1 MVRRATLKR
10 AFAKAGEIAPG
21 VVASMRESADKLH
34 ALEAE
39 KSANTD
45 AAADTYA
52 VLFGKVL
59 QELDV
64 VQSHILYDLGYS
76 MGRWVYLIDA
86 YDDIGHDMKH
96 GEYNVFVNKYGI
108 AGDIPEDVREQV
120 RFNFNYTLSMAM
132 DALKRLE
139 IKQNRPLLENIVCLG
154 MKERT
159 KNILEGITDE
169 SLPGVG
175 RRSKRV

>member
-1 MVRRATLKR
+1 MLRK
-10 AFAKAGEIAPG
+10 AFAKAGEAAPG
-21 VVASMRESADKLH
+21 IAADMRECEDKLR

-39 KSANTD
+39 KSADTD

-52 VLFGKVL
+52 VLFGRVL

-86 YDDIGHDMKH
+86 YDDIGRDIRH
-96 GEYNVFVNKYGI
+96 GEYNVFVSKYGI
-108 AGDIPEDVREQV
+108 AGDVPGDVREQV
-120 RFNFNYTLSMAM
+120 RFNFHYTLSMAM

-139 IKQNRPLLENIVCLG
+139 LKKNRPLLENIVCLG
-154 MKERT
+154 IKERT

-175 RRSKRV
+175 RRTKRV